1 MQILNLYSFDIIGGW
16 RMLKDRLLLAAFS
29 GIIAS
34 LLANL
39 TLYLMN
45 LFIPGQNINM
55 PQVAAEIFLNMSSI
69 TLTHQVLGA
78 IWSTVVGA
86 AYALIYLIAL
96 DLTGWNNLWVKS
108 IIVITGLWL
117 MGAGF
122 VMRVME
128 LAQGV
133 RDYPLSI
140 LAFFMAHLFFAT
152 YLYFLVKKYGIDKN

>member
-1 MQILNLYSFDIIGGW
+1 
-16 RMLKDRLLLAAFS
+16 MLKDRILLAAFS
-29 GIIAS
+29 GIIAA

-39 TLYLMN
+39 TLYVMN

-69 TLTHQVLGA
+69 TLTHQILGV
-78 IWSTVVGA
+78 IWSTVVGG

-117 MGAGF
+117 GAGF
-122 VMRVME
+122 VMRIME

-140 LAFFMAHLFFAT
+140 LAFFIAHLFFAT
-152 YLYFLVKKYGIDKN
+152 YLYLLVNKYGIDRN